1 MDSWNAAQ
9 NWAIFIPVAAGLTAY
24 YYWPR
29 ENKQTQSGKA
39 RPQATPAATP
49 APKPAKSSATKS
61 PKKNSAVKAKTPP
74 PATENVKQGEPKR
87 KVERKEPAEESE
99 EEDAKEF
106 ARRMTQAMQ
115 GVDVKKPDAKAT
127 RVKTVKQSNAVV
139 NGSNGSFSAPGAET
153 EESHDGAARDAGSVA
168 DMLEPAAAGP
178 STLRILASDKPAKV
192 KPQKSAKEV
201 KQSKKA
207 RQNEKKKEEQRLQ
220 REEDEKQRK
229 ALEEKQRRTAREARG
244 EPAKNGLSSARA
256 PVDSAWNGQPAASA
270 PQASQSHAPLLDTF
284 DEESTSSSNAGAST
298 AATSTADGDDVA
310 RAVKESLNDSAWTTA
325 GTKKNKKKM
334 KPAANEGEVT
344 PTPVKAPPPPV
355 VKKVQPNGK
364 PLGFQALTDEYEQ
377 RTDVDANDA
386 SNWDA

>member
-1 MDSWNAAQ
+1 MDSWNAVQ
-9 NWAIFIPVAAGLTAY
+9 NWAVFIPIAAGLTAY

-29 ENKQTQSGKA
+29 ENKQSQNAKVRSQT
-39 RPQATPAATP
+39 TPAANP
-49 APKPAKSSATKS
+49 VPKPAKTSATKS
-61 PKKNSAVKAKTPP
+61 PKKTVAAKAKPSSPP
-74 PATENVKQGEPKR
+74 TNVTNQDEPKR
-87 KVERKEPAEESE
+87 QMGRNEPKEESE

-115 GVDVKKPDAKAT
+115 GVDVKKPDAKST
-127 RVKTVKQSNAVV
+127 RVKTVKQSNAAAS
-139 NGSNGSFSAPGAET
+139 GSTSTFSAPDEGT
-153 EESHDGAARDAGSVA
+153 TRDAGSVA

-178 STLRILASDKPAKV
+178 STLRIIASDKPAKA
-192 KPQKSAKEV
+192 KPQKSAKEI

-207 RQNEKKKEEQRLQ
+207 RQNERKKEEQRLQ

-229 ALEEKQRRTAREARG
+229 VLEEKQRRTAREARG
-244 EPAKNGLSSARA
+244 EPAKNGLSTARA
-256 PVDSAWNGQPAASA
+256 PVDSAWNGQPAGSA
-270 PQASQSHAPLLDTF
+270 PQAAPSHAPLLDTF

-310 RAVKESLNDSAWTTA
+310 RAVKESLNDNAWTTA
-325 GTKKNKKKM
+325 GTKKSKKKT
-334 KPAANEGEVT
+334 KAAAAEGEAT
-344 PTPVKAPPPPV
+344 PTPIKEPAPPV